1 VTPPEPTSDMK
12 CRNTKLFCCGKSKG
26 NVVAASVQPIV
37 FRRARCHQYLKGRRP
52 VQVSIACRVRRKKI
66 MPPKVHHD
74 KAVAADKSAP
84 VSPRSQLVPIDIE
97 CRFGDEVRLILFLYL
112 AGVTRSI
119 NQRHEHHA
127 LVFKAN
133 ASRISALDRRTL
145 APEEHR
151 CRHNFRGLSC
161 IKYGGLHG
169 IRSRYRGLPRG
180 RLCNQNG

>member
-1 VTPPEPTSDMK
+1 MTSPEPTRSDMR
-12 CRNTKLFCCGKSKG
+12 CRNTKLFCRGKSKG

-52 VQVSIACRVRRKKI
+52 VQVSIVCRVRRKKI

-84 VSPRSQLVPIDIE
+84 VGPRSQLVPTDIE

-119 NQRHEHHA
+119 NQRNEHHA
-127 LVFKAN
+127 LVFKTN
-133 ASRISALDRRTL
+133 AARVWMHQKER
-145 APEEHR
+145 
-151 CRHNFRGLSC
+151 
-161 IKYGGLHG
+161 
-169 IRSRYRGLPRG
+169 RGLPLKFHLAAKGTMRILNRRSTPCSSLSASPG
-180 RLCNQNG
+180 RPWALP